1 MALIKR
7 PLSAWSKKVK
17 KALIDKNM
25 TINELAETIGYSST
39 YTRNFV
45 NGKIVS
51 ATVAEKK
58 INDVL
63 GIR

>member
-1 MALIKR
+1 LEQE
-7 PLSAWSKKVK
+7 SKE
-17 KALIDKNM
+17 DKNM

-39 YTRNFV
+39 YTRNIV

>member
-39 YTRNFV
+39 YTRNIE

>member
-25 TINELAETIGYSST
+25 TINELAENIGYSST
-39 YTRNFV
+39 YTRNIV

>member
-39 YTRNFV
+39 YTRNIV
-45 NGKIVS
+45 NEKIVS

>member
-25 TINELAETIGYSST
+25 TINELAGTIGYSST
-39 YTRNFV
+39 YTRNIV

>member
-25 TINELAETIGYSST
+25 TINELAETIGYNST
-39 YTRNFV
+39 YTRNIV

>member
-25 TINELAETIGYSST
+25 TINELTETIGYSST
-39 YTRNFV
+39 YTRNIV

>member
-39 YTRNFV
+39 YTQNIV

>member
-7 PLSAWSKKVK
+7 PLSAWSKMVK

-25 TINELAETIGYSST
+25 TINELAEIIGYSST
-39 YTRNFV
+39 YTRNIV
-45 NGKIVS
+45 NGKIIS
-51 ATVAEKK
+51 ATVAEQK

>member
-1 MALIKR
+1 MALVKR

-39 YTRNFV
+39 YTRNIV
-45 NGKIVS
+45 NEKIVS
-51 ATVAEKK
+51 ATVAKQK
-58 INDVL
+58 INNAL

>member
-25 TINELAETIGYSST
+25 TINELAEIIGYSST
-39 YTRNFV
+39 YTRNIV
-45 NGKIVS
+45 NGKIIS
-51 ATVAEKK
+51 ATVAEQK
-58 INDVL
+58 INDDI

>member
-1 MALIKR
+1 
-7 PLSAWSKKVK
+7 
-17 KALIDKNM
+17 M

-39 YTRNFV
+39 YTRNIV

-58 INDVL
+58 L
-63 GIR
+63 MMF

>member
-1 MALIKR
+1 MDTKCNAADIVIIEIKLR
-7 PLSAWSKKVK
+7 GYG
-17 KALIDKNM
+17 KNM

-39 YTRNFV
+39 YTRNIV

>member
-25 TINELAETIGYSST
+25 TINELAETIGYSSI
-39 YTRNFV
+39 YTRNIV